1 MSAAVSADGCGAPA
15 GGAARPADVG
25 NQAVVEGRVT
35 RGGEAVPVG
44 YARLLNEGGEFVARY
59 SGPNAHP
66 ENTPDAMFRL
76 AALYEERARGDSPDD
91 LSSGLKQAID
101 LYKRVIRELE
111 PGFAGLSFQVIR
123 RNPRAYQLYRE
134 AASAFTASVTP
145 DDQQRGKRRRARRGA
160 RRRPRSSYDPLQG
173 LDKRDLVGR
182 IRTLEQ
188 DLATERQQRSALAYD
203 QQTLLARI
211 VRLETEI
218 VLLQAE
224 GSHPE

>member
-1 MSAAVSADGCGAPA
+1 MNDPEVAEDPFAHLKQRAAERADRTVERLRA
-15 GGAARPADVG
+15 GI
-25 NQAVVEGRVT
+25 
-35 RGGEAVPVG
+35 
-44 YARLLNEGGEFVARY
+44 
-59 SGPNAHP
+59 
-66 ENTPDAMFRL
+66 
-76 AALYEERARGDSPDD
+76 AALRATDQKITAES
-91 LSSGLKQAID
+91 LKQ
-101 LYKRVIRELE
+101 VTRELE

-123 RNPRAYQLYRE
+123 RNPRAYQLYHE
-134 AASAFTASVTP
+134 AASAFTASATP
-145 DDQQRGKRRRARRGA
+145 DDKPRGKRRGARRGA
-160 RRRPRSSYDPLQG
+160 RRTPRSAYDPLQA

-188 DLATERQQRSALAYD
+188 DLATERQQRGALAYD

>member
-1 MSAAVSADGCGAPA
+1 MNDPEVAADPFAHLKQRAAERADRTVERLRA
-15 GGAARPADVG
+15 GIATLRAAEHKITA
-25 NQAVVEGRVT
+25 ESLKRVT
-35 RGGEAVPVG
+35 
-44 YARLLNEGGEFVARY
+44 
-59 SGPNAHP
+59 
-66 ENTPDAMFRL
+66 
-76 AALYEERARGDSPDD
+76 
-91 LSSGLKQAID
+91 
-101 LYKRVIRELE
+101 RELE
-111 PGFAGLSFQVIR
+111 PGFAGLSSR

-134 AASAFTASVTP
+134 AASAFSASTTP
-145 DDQQRGKRRRARRGA
+145 DVQPRGKRRRTRRT
-160 RRRPRSSYDPLQG
+160 PRSSYDPLQG

-188 DLATERQQRSALAYD
+188 DLRTERQQRGAVAYD